1 MTRRDDD
8 PEPTMLRL
16 ILILTVV
23 SLIAVPLL
31 LGFAAAGTFF
41 GVLLPANG
49 VTGAPD
55 WPFVVYGIFLLGV
68 EWLCVSAV
76 NGFIARKWF
85 PHVRGGLLLAA
96 VIPVLLVLI
105 GIAVG
110 YANHPARRYSP
121 IGV

>member
-31 LGFAAAGTFF
+31 LGFVAVGTFL
-41 GVLLPANG
+41 GVYVPANG

-55 WPFVVYGIFLLGV
+55 WPFVVYGSFLLGI
-68 EWLCVSAV
+68 EWLCVGAV

-85 PHVRGGLLLAA
+85 PHVRGGLFLAA
-96 VIPVLLVLI
+96 GIPVLLVL
-105 GIAVG
+105 VW
-110 YANHPARRYSP
+110 YASHPAHRYLL